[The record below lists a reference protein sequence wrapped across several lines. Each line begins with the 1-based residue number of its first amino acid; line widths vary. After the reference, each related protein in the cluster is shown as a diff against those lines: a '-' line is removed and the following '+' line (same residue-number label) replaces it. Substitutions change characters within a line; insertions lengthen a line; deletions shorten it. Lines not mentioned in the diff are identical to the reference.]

1 MSQYVPS
8 VTTVLNG
15 MQYGEFLLIG
25 SEAWGYRP
33 GDFIDKQKLAGSLI
47 LSLQLPQNNNFTKY
61 LRSIDIS
68 AENTNPWL
76 NTYVQHKF
84 DCYLDTSFDAINI
97 QCLTYHVTSHVS
109 RRSFIWFTQSCRIR
123 PAQLSKCITGSGK

>member
-1 MSQYVPS
+1 
-8 VTTVLNG
+8 

-61 LRSIDIS
+61 LASIFLVG
-68 AENTNPWL
+68 TNPDSQVV
-76 NTYVQHKF
+76 NN
-84 DCYLDTSFDAINI
+84 CYT
-97 QCLTYHVTSHVS
+97 V
-109 RRSFIWFTQSCRIR
+109 
-123 PAQLSKCITGSGK
+123 